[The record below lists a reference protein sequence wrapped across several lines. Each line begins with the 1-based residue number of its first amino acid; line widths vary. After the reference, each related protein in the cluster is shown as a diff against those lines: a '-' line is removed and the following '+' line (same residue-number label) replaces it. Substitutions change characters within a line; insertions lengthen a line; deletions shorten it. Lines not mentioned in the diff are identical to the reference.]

1 MRDMRCRSTA
11 RIEVLLF
18 IAALAFT
25 LAQAVGR
32 AAEELKLHPRFQA
45 NTVRDRRVLSWFLLG
60 RLVLE
65 RAAEEVDAWRVA
77 QAFARLRATASS
89 LRPRDA

>member
-1 MRDMRCRSTA
+1 MRDVRCRSAA

-32 AAEELKLHPRFQA
+32 AAEELELHHGFQA
-45 NTVRDRRVLSWFLLG
+45 NTVRHRRVLSWFLLG
-60 RLVLE
+60 RFVLA

-77 QAFARLRATASS
+77 QAFVRVLAISGGLMPAGA
-89 LRPRDA
+89 